1 MITHRKFL
9 GIFLAVCCLLSACGS
24 NAPASTE
31 APTAAP
37 TVPVTEPAPEIRD
50 WAAAISL
57 DMHSETVKQEV
68 TVKSFVDGDTTHF
81 FVPESMM
88 PRGELK
94 ARYLGIDTPESTGR
108 IEEYG
113 KAAAR
118 FTREKLE
125 NAGKIL
131 IESDNDAWNH
141 DSTGERYLV
150 WVWYQPQGSDT
161 WRNLNLELLQEG
173 LANANSAGRNRY
185 GESCL
190 AAIAQ
195 ARFQKR
201 NLHSGEKDPDFYYGD
216 AVELTLRELR
226 SNIES
231 YDGMKVAFEGVVTTD
246 NDNSVFVEAYDP
258 DSGRYFGISAYYG
271 FALNGQG
278 LEILTVGNY
287 VRVVGTVQLYDA
299 KQVWQVSDLNYRIMQ
314 PDDPGNLQKISEGH
328 EPGWVLTD
336 PADFVSGVVSLET
349 AEGTVE
355 KPWAELA
362 MGTSVEIRN
371 LQVVEIEAEEEDS
384 PSAGEMTL
392 KCVNGDSV
400 IYIRTAVLRDEAG
413 ERITP
418 DHYLGRTIDVKGFVD
433 KFYDTYQILV
443 FTSKHITIHE

>member
-9 GIFLAVCCLLSACGS
+9 GIFLAVCCFLSACGG

-37 TVPVTEPAPEIRD
+37 TAPATVPAPEIRD
-50 WAAAISL
+50 WAAEIQP
-57 DMHSETVKQEV
+57 DMNSETVKQAV
-68 TVKSFVDGDTTHF
+68 TVKSYVDGDTTHF
-81 FVPESMM
+81 FVPESVS
-88 PRGELK
+88 PKGELK
-94 ARYLGIDTPESTGR
+94 ARYLGIDTPESTGK

-125 NAGKIL
+125 NAGNIL
-131 IESDNDAWNH
+131 IESDNGTWNH

-150 WVWYQPQGSDT
+150 WVWYQPKGSET

-185 GESCL
+185 GETCME
-190 AAIAQ
+190 AIAQ
-195 ARFQKR
+195 ARQQKR
-201 NLHSGEKDPDFYYGD
+201 NLHSGEKDPDYYYGD
-216 AVELTLRELR
+216 AIELTLRELR
-226 SNIES
+226 ANVER

-271 FALNGQG
+271 FALNGPG

-328 EPGWVLTD
+328 EPAWVLTD
-336 PADFVSGVVSLET
+336 PADFAGGTVALET
-349 AEGTVE
+349 GDGTVE

-362 MGTSVEIRN
+362 MGTSVEMRN
-371 LQVVEIEAEEEDS
+371 LQVLEIETEEEDS
-384 PSAGEMTL
+384 SSAGEMTL
-392 KCVNGDSV
+392 KCRCGEDI
-400 IYIRTAVLRDEAG
+400 IYIRTAVLRDENG
-413 ERITP
+413 QRITA
-418 DHYLGRTIDVKGFVD
+418 DAYLGKTIDVKGFVD

-443 FTSKHITIHE
+443 FTSKHITIH